1 MGVNSLRLSE
11 LESVMWLVSRE
22 LEMFAICLVRVPREN
37 GMTGSQYLNAKC
49 RYNLGR

>member
-22 LEMFAICLVRVPREN
+22 LEMFATV
-37 GMTGSQYLNAKC
+37 
-49 RYNLGR
+49 LGASSS